1 LKLICFDC
9 DSTLSSVEGIDELA
23 RGRGPEILKQV
34 ADLTEEAMNGKIR
47 IEEIF
52 GLRLE
57 AIRPSR
63 SDAEAVGRRYLQTME
78 PGAEG
83 AVAALKADGW
93 TPLIISGG
101 FRQAI
106 RPMADRLG
114 IERIEAVDLF
124 FTPEG
129 EYAGYDAGYPSTR
142 SGGKVEIIQRLRNEL
157 RPAQVVMIGDGVSD
171 LETCPVVDF
180 FVGFGGYAVRERVK
194 REAPAFLTSLSDLP
208 GLLRAR

>member
-1 LKLICFDC
+1 MKLICFDC

-34 ADLTEEAMNGKIR
+34 ADLTEDAMNGKIR

-63 SDAEAVGRRYLQTME
+63 ADAEAVGRRYLETLE

-83 AVAALKADGW
+83 AVGELRGDGW

-106 RPMADRLG
+106 RPMAERLG
-114 IERIEAVDLF
+114 ISRIEAVDLY
-124 FTPEG
+124 FTPDG
-129 EYAGYDAGYPSTR
+129 AYAGYDAGYPSTR
-142 SGGKVEIIQRLRNEL
+142 SGGKVEIIQRLRKEL
-157 RPAQVVMIGDGVSD
+157 RPEKVVMIGDGVSD
-171 LETCPVVDF
+171 LETMPVVDF
-180 FVGFGGYAVRERVK
+180 FVGFGGYAVRERVR

>member
-23 RGRGPEILKQV
+23 RARGPAILKQV
-34 ADLTEEAMNGKIR
+34 ADLTEDAMNGKIP

-63 SDAEAVGRRYLQTME
+63 ADAEAVARRYLETIE
-78 PGAEG
+78 PTA
-83 AVAALKADGW
+83 AATVAALRGEGW
-93 TPLIISGG
+93 TCAIVSGG

-114 IERIEAVDLF
+114 IARVEAVDLY

-129 EYAGYDAGYPSTR
+129 AYAGYDADYPSTR
-142 SGGKVEIIQRLRNEL
+142 SGGKVDIVQRLRSEL
-157 RPAQVVMIGDGVSD
+157 RPEQVVMIGDGVSD
-171 LETCPVVDF
+171 LETLPVVDL
-180 FVGFGGYAVRERVK
+180 FVGFGGYAVRERVR
-194 REAPAFLTSLSDLP
+194 REAPAFLTSLSGLP